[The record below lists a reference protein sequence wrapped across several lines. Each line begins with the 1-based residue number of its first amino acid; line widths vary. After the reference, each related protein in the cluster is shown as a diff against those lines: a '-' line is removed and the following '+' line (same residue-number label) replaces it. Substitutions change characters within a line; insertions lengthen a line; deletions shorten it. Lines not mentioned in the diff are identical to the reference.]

1 MLLNQLAD
9 VLKISP
15 APCCALAAS
24 TDNVLD
30 IAGILRNAVAA
41 GLAPELADAL
51 QKQAGEFAADPSL
64 AQYFN
69 TIAPQLFSTTL
80 STDQTSLVPEKI
92 GVLSEPGEYAF
103 LGLLALYAI
112 PSRRAAFAAAGLP
125 EDAADKAVK
134 DVFIW
139 MDHFY
144 RNRKFTGLS
153 GRIAGWDYSVLN
165 GVPLT
170 LGRMQY
176 VLKKFHDPLHVY
188 RNVQTGQVLA
198 LAGEGTVFD
207 RNGFAN
213 VEDAPAD
220 PQSVTAHLVENER
233 TVTGTPVYPSGRAG
247 KEPVTLD
254 LELWKLQFK
263 QGDWTLDTHIPEGP
277 DLTLEDCKNSM
288 IRALQ
293 FFREK
298 HPDKDIKSFSCLS
311 WLLDPQYETI
321 LKPGSR
327 IVAWMQQYYLFPIAE
342 SGADALWRIFGEDG
356 MKNGLAHAPRQTSM
370 QKNVAAFLEKGG
382 LLRSGGGFILPED
395 LPHYGNTP
403 YPRAGK

>member
-1 MLLNQLAD
+1 MPLNQLAN

-15 APCCALAAS
+15 APGCILQVSA
-24 TDNVLD
+24 DNVLD
-30 IAGILRNAVAA
+30 IASILRNAETA
-41 GLAPELADAL
+41 GLAPELAGAL
-51 QKQAGEFAADPSL
+51 QEQAGEFAAHPAL

-69 TIAPQLFSTTL
+69 TIAPQLFSMDL
-80 STDQTSLVPEKI
+80 STEKTSLVPEKI

-112 PSRRAAFAAAGLP
+112 PTRRAAFTAAGLP

-176 VLKKFHDPLHVY
+176 VLKKFHDPLYVY

-198 LAGEGTVFD
+198 LAGEGAVFD

-220 PQSVTAHLVENER
+220 PQSVTAHLVANER
-233 TVTGTPVYPSGRAG
+233 TVTGTPIYSCGRAG

-277 DLTLEDCKNSM
+277 DLTLEDCRNSM

-298 HPDKDIKSFSCLS
+298 HPDKDIRSFSCLS

-382 LLRSGGGFILPED
+382 RLRSGGGFILPED